1 MTRHWTITDLDG
13 KNPRHVDLKQYIEA
27 MATGAYRLDDYV
39 FPPNRHCHWTDR
51 VAPMT
56 LDQAAKA
63 LANI

>member
-13 KNPRHVDLKQYIEA
+13 KNPRHVDLKQYIDA
-27 MATGAYRLDDYV
+27 MATGVGRLDAYV
-39 FPPNRHCHWTDR
+39 ETHSRYCHWTDR

-56 LDQAAKA
+56 LHQAAKA